1 MLLSFSA
8 TLGGASTAV
17 IREPRHR
24 PLLLVSYRTVR
35 IRELPPPAD
44 WPGRSDRVPR
54 LYPCRYAQE
63 KLSVRES
70 DRPCPLLAF
79 CPRRI
84 SIGRVHHHRKR
95 MNSIRRFRTK
105 LTFRRN
111 ILLCCISFE
120 WSCCHY
126 SLRRWG
132 GFHWRDTR
140 AAAPA
145 AASSLLSYCQNP
157 GASPPSRLAGALAHT
172 ASSDRDPM
180 VVNR

>member
-1 MLLSFSA
+1 MYILQSVMLLSFSA

-111 ILLCCISFE
+111 ILLFFVYIVASHPTMCA
-120 WSCCHY
+120 Y
-126 SLRRWG
+126 TWG
-132 GFHWRDTR
+132 HLGERVEEGLH
-140 AAAPA
+140 A
-145 AASSLLSYCQNP
+145 
-157 GASPPSRLAGALAHT
+157 
-172 ASSDRDPM
+172 
-180 VVNR
+180 